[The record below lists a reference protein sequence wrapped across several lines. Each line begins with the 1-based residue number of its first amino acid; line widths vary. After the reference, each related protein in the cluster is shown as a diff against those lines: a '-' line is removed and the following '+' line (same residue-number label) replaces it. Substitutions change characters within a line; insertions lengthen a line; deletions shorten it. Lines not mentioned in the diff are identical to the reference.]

1 MTPFRAHLAPRVL
14 ITLAVALALLF
25 TMVMLLAMGASP
37 IEAYENMFKG
47 AFGSVNKWA
56 DVFVAWVPLVLCG
69 VGLSFTFAAG
79 LWNIGIEGQMVMGA
93 IAATWAARSIE
104 LPPYGHVPLIIL
116 SGMAG
121 GAFWACLAGL
131 FKIYGRV
138 HEIFAGLGLNFVAI
152 GTTNFLIFGPWKQPG
167 TATMS
172 GTEIF
177 RPSALL
183 PDLFN
188 LSLGPVE
195 MIMAV
200 LAIGGAVF
208 ALRGTMWG
216 LKLKAVGNNP
226 SASFLLGVEVEKNIL
241 LAFALAG
248 ALAGAAGAIQAIG
261 LYHRLVPSISSGYGY
276 LAILV
281 VLLAGNKTL
290 WIAPVAFFFVAANK
304 GSLQLPMVMHID
316 SSLGGVLQEVLV
328 LLVLLTRG
336 VQTRIWRQ
344 KT

>member
-1 MTPFRAHLAPRVL
+1 M
-14 ITLAVALALLF
+14 ISLAVVLALFF
-25 TMVMLLAMGASP
+25 TMVILLAMGASP
-37 IEAYENMFKG
+37 IEAYGNMLKG

-56 DVFVAWVPLVLCG
+56 DVFVAWVPLVLCA

-93 IAATWAARSIE
+93 IAATWAARSFD
-104 LPPYGHVPLIIL
+104 LPPSGHIPLIIL
-116 SGMAG
+116 SGLAG
-121 GAFWACLAGL
+121 GALWACLAGV

-138 HEIFAGLGLNFVAI
+138 HEIFAGLGLNFVAV

-172 GTEIF
+172 GTEFF
-177 RPSALL
+177 RSSALL

-195 MIMAV
+195 LFLAGMAI
-200 LAIGGAVF
+200 LGAVF

-226 SASFLLGVEVEKNIL
+226 SASFLLGVEVEKNTL

-248 ALAGAAGAIQAIG
+248 ALAGAAGAVQAIG

-281 VLLAGNKTL
+281 VLLTGNQTL

-304 GSLQLPMVMHID
+304 GSLQLPMVMQLD

-328 LLVLLTRG
+328 LFVVLARG
-336 VQTRIWRQ
+336 VQSRIWKR